1 MTFFTSLRKTSTSL
15 NRRHSSFHWVVA
27 CQDRPR
33 WLGTGLICPTITN
46 ILIQNHAHA
55 GYTVHSIH
63 NSYTLS
69 KNRYSCDD
77 INHGHRPYRPKH
89 DSETSVAEQSL
100 YRSSWSPRS
109 VCIAAAWQGL
119 QNHAGDF
126 AVLVG
131 AACDGSIEL
140 SKSWTL

>member
-1 MTFFTSLRKTSTSL
+1 M
-15 NRRHSSFHWVVA
+15 
-27 CQDRPR
+27 QD
-33 WLGTGLICPTITN
+33 
-46 ILIQNHAHA
+46 IQDTV
-55 GYTVHSIH
+55 YTTHTHYQKIDIH
-63 NSYTLS
+63 VN
-69 KNRYSCDD
+69 SCDD
-77 INHGHRPYRPKH
+77 INHGHRPKH